1 MYTYIVSYVYA
12 YRYASQLEMVLG
24 DDPNGW
30 VMLKRQ
36 DRPRLL
42 HAMDVHCRVR
52 QALFLKVFFW
62 AGDLLTWVCL
72 EVGMCPQTTTSIC
85 ENDDKPLDFGFQP
98 YFRHSPLFSL
108 SLLSLN
114 VIFFL
119 PRKGLLIMKRKPIAK
134 NYVHTWLAFD
144 VTVVLIDWALASAM
158 IIISH

>member
-1 MYTYIVSYVYA
+1 ML
-12 YRYASQLEMVLG
+12 ASCNGRRALPGTASSLLEG
-24 DDPNGW
+24 
-30 VMLKRQ
+30 
-36 DRPRLL
+36 
-42 HAMDVHCRVR
+42 
-52 QALFLKVFFW
+52 FFW